1 MHPAQAVLGL
11 PAFFYYEIE
20 QTIMKSPLTIAA
32 KSEWNISENRNL
44 VIAGPCSVESE
55 EQVMQTA
62 LGLKEANIDMLRGGI
77 WKPRTRPNS
86 FEGVGSVGLRWLKD
100 AGKAIGVPVTC
111 EVANAKHVY
120 EALRNR
126 IDVLWVGARTT
137 VNPFA
142 VQEIAD
148 ALRGVD
154 IPVLVKNPVNPDLP
168 LWIGALERI
177 NQAGITRLGAI
188 HRGFSTYGESI
199 YRNRPHW
206 EIPIELKS
214 RIPDLPI
221 IIDPSHISGR
231 RDLIHPVS
239 QRAYDLD
246 FDGIMVE
253 THITPDIALSDA
265 KQQVTPDRFIEILKS
280 LTLRLPTTTNEAFL
294 DQLRDLRESIDGIDN
309 QLLQMLGKRMEVARE
324 IGKCKKQNNVTILQ
338 KDRWD
343 GIVEDRLGFAKQ
355 EQLSS
360 EFVIS
365 LFNAIHKESIRNQ
378 NTVMNG

>member
-1 MHPAQAVLGL
+1 MESKLN
-11 PAFFYYEIE
+11 
-20 QTIMKSPLTIAA
+20 IASHEA
-32 KSEWNISENRNL
+32 WNISPNKKL

-55 EQVMQTA
+55 DQVMKTA
-62 LGLKEANIDMLRGGI
+62 LGLKEANIDLLRGGI

-86 FEGVGSVGLRWLKD
+86 FEGVGSVGLPWLKD
-100 AGKAIGVPVTC
+100 AGDAIGVPVTC

-120 EALRNR
+120 EALRYR
-126 IDVLWVGARTT
+126 IDVLWIGARTT

-188 HRGFSTYGESI
+188 HRGFSTYGDSV

-206 EIPIELKS
+206 EIPIELK
-214 RIPDLPI
+214 RQIPNLPI

-246 FDGIMVE
+246 FDGLMIESHV
-253 THITPDIALSDA
+253 TPDVALSDA
-265 KQQVTPDRFIEILKS
+265 KQQVTPDRFTEIMKA
-280 LTLRLPTTTNEAFL
+280 LTLRVPTTTNEAFL
-294 DQLRDLRESIDGIDN
+294 DQLADLRESIDGIDK
-309 QLLQMLGKRMEVARE
+309 QLIQILGKRMEVARE
-324 IGKCKKQNNVTILQ
+324 IGKCKKANNITILQ
-338 KDRWD
+338 KNRWNKIYEERVAFGD
-343 GIVEDRLGFAKQ
+343 Q
-355 EQLSS
+355 EGLTE
-360 EFVIS
+360 EFMGDLYNS
-365 LFNAIHKESIRNQ
+365 IHKESIRQQ
-378 NTVMNG
+378 NNVMNE